1 MNQLPEL
8 LSGVRH
14 ILRLATPGG
23 GILRR
28 RPMIAPILRAGPSI
42 LRCGTDSLRR
52 SPRRRRLLHQR
63 RRDGDGPRRNRD
75 VHARAAYRGADRA
88 GGFGTGRSW
97 RWGFVGFVIGLEDQD
112 HPLAFHLVVA
122 LDLGA
127 LPELGLD
134 LGEDVAAEV
143 DVGEL
148 AASELEGELDLVA
161 LLEELAGVVDL
172 DLKVVVADL
181 HGLHLDFFELT
192 AANAGAGLVGFLLLL
207 VAPLPVV
214 HDLTDGRAGVGGDF
228 DEVEP
233 QLAGAPKGFGGGRG
247 TDFIVV
253 LVDQKNR

>member
-1 MNQLPEL
+1 M
-8 LSGVRH
+8 
-14 ILRLATPGG
+14 IRLE
-23 GILRR
+23 
-28 RPMIAPILRAGPSI
+28 
-42 LRCGTDSLRR
+42 
-52 SPRRRRLLHQR
+52 HQR
-63 RRDGDGPRRNRD
+63 
-75 VHARAAYRGADRA
+75 HA
-88 GGFGTGRSW
+88 
-97 RWGFVGFVIGLEDQD
+97 
-112 HPLAFHLVVA
+112 PAFHLRVA
-122 LDLGA
+122 LHLA
-127 LPELGLD
+127 HEEQFLLH
-134 LGEDVAAEV
+134 LGEDVAPEIQV
-143 DVGEL
+143 RHL
-148 AASELEGELDLVA
+148 AALEAQRELDLVA

-253 LVDQKNR
+253 LIDQKNR